1 MRRRL
6 RRGSAVVT
14 VAFML
19 LVSCGDAPSDEHVV
33 NQPATVEERDGSEL
47 ATITLTAAAAERL
60 DIQTVAV
67 ASSEDGLVVPSSA
80 IYLDAGGQWWV
91 YTNPEPLVFV
101 RAPIQI
107 VGEEDGVARL
117 SEGPPAGTQVVVVG
131 VPELYGT
138 EVGIG

>member
-1 MRRRL
+1 MMRL
-6 RRGSAVVT
+6 RGSAMLT
-14 VAFML
+14 VGLAL
-19 LVSCGDAPSDEHVV
+19 LVSCGEPVSDEHVV
-33 NQPATVEERDGSEL
+33 DQPATVEELPGSEL
-47 ATITLTAAAAERL
+47 STITLTEPAAERL

-91 YTNPEPLVFV
+91 YTNPEPSVFV

-107 VGEEDGVARL
+107 VSEEGGEVRL
-117 SEGPPAGTQVVVVG
+117 SEGPPVGTQVVVVG

-138 EVGIG
+138 EVGIGR